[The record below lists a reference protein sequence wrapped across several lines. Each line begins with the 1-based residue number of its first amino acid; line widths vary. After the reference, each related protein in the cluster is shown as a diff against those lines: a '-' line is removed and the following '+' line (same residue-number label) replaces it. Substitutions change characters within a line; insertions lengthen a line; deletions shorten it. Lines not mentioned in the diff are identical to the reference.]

1 MMGAQA
7 EDSHSLEDQ
16 RTAAFTGKSE
26 ISLQR
31 TGFRIRFAANGF
43 CEADPWQQ
51 NGAVP
56 CGFLPLMT
64 CAPRAAVFVVCCWF
78 SMYEVMCFAQ
88 KLDTLSVLSY
98 T

>member
-26 ISLQR
+26 ISLAAN
-31 TGFRIRFAANGF
+31 RISYPVRCNGF